1 MGWINLHTFSY
12 EKLLLRDEIQEF
24 IRIFTLPISTTG
36 VRIPSV
42 TQKITVPNNK
52 LGPTTMNFLL
62 RYSIFI
68 KTFKIENRSVL

>member
-52 LGPTTMNFLL
+52 LGPTLNFLL
-62 RYSIFI
+62 CYSIFI
-68 KTFKIENRSVL
+68 KTYRIEKRSVL